1 MYEEV
6 VIDINIYIICIVF
19 LKIYYKNFLVR
30 FEKIK
35 EFKIKVIVLK

>member
-19 LKIYYKNFLVR
+19 LKIYYKNVLVR
-30 FEKIK
+30 CEKIK